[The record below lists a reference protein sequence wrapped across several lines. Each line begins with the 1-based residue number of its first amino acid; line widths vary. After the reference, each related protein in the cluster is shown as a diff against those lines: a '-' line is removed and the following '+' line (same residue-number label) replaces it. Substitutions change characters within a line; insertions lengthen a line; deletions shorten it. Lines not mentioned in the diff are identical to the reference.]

1 MPLILTPFRFYNFRL
16 WTAANAVSVTGTW
29 MQVLAANWLLLD
41 STGSA
46 AQMGLGVLAHAA
58 PAILL
63 GPWAGSL
70 ADRLPARPLLT
81 LTQLAHAAVAAALAV
96 AVLLGG
102 DLLPVVYGAM
112 LVGGVVTALE
122 GPPFGRFGSL
132 LVDRSHLGAALA
144 VGSLTSSVGRIV
156 GMSAG
161 GVLVGMTGPAPLFLA
176 NAVSFLVVVA
186 VMYLLRPVASG
197 VAGDAT
203 PEADADGTGDSPGAG
218 RTPEPDASIPTT
230 AWAGLVYLLRD
241 PRVLITLGLAL
252 LLGSLG
258 RNYQV
263 TMAAMSAGPLAAGPD
278 GYGIL
283 STVFAGGTVVGGLL
297 AARAG
302 QVRLTQLAVMG
313 VGMSVLQGLSGLSP
327 WLWSFAVV
335 LVPIAAVAV
344 VVDTVVA
351 TRLQLDNPLA
361 LRGRVL
367 GAVSSTGAIAGA
379 IGAPVLGWLSDLL
392 GARGALG
399 VAGTLTV
406 AGSALALVGY
416 AALQRRREPAAGDVD
431 HAPAATAGQDD
442 HEPVPAPRPAATA
455 GSVAHAPAAG
465 GSDHAPVPVPR
476 PADPGPRPVATA
488 GVEAHGPVPLP
499 QPA

>member
-16 WTAANAVSVTGTW
+16 WTSANAVSVTGTW
-29 MQVLAANWLLLD
+29 MQVLAANWLLLV

-58 PAILL
+58 PSILL
-63 GPWAGSL
+63 GPWAGAL

-81 LTQLAHAAVAAALAV
+81 LTQLAHAAVAATLAV

-102 DLLPVVYGAM
+102 NLLPVVYGAM
-112 LVGGVVTALE
+112 LVGGVITALE
-122 GPPFGRFGSL
+122 GPSFGRFGSL

-161 GVLVGMTGPAPLFLA
+161 GVLVAMTGPATLFLA
-176 NAVSFLVVVA
+176 NAASFLVVVA
-186 VMYLLRPVASG
+186 VMYLLRPIAPGAAV
-197 VAGDAT
+197 DAT
-203 PEADADGTGDSPGAG
+203 PGAAGEAGADGTAGDSRAPQDG
-218 RTPEPDASIPTT
+218 PEPGTPVPTT
-230 AWAGLVYLLRD
+230 AWAGLIYLLRD

-283 STVFAGGTVVGGLL
+283 STVFAAGTVAGGLL

-302 QVRLTQLAVMG
+302 RVRLTQLAALG

-327 WLWSFAVV
+327 WLWSFAAV
-335 LVPIAAVAV
+335 LVPIAAAAV

-367 GAVSSTGAIAGA
+367 GAVASTGAIAGA

-416 AALQRRREPAAGDVD
+416 AALQRRREPAAAAAD
-431 HAPAATAGQDD
+431 HPPVPVPRPAAATGDIDRAPTAREVA
-442 HEPVPAPRPAATA
+442 HAPVPAPRPADP
-455 GSVAHAPAAG
+455 GSQPVAAAG
-465 GSDHAPVPVPR
+465 VRAR
-476 PADPGPRPVATA
+476 P
-488 GVEAHGPVPLP
+488 PVPLP
-499 QPA
+499 QAA